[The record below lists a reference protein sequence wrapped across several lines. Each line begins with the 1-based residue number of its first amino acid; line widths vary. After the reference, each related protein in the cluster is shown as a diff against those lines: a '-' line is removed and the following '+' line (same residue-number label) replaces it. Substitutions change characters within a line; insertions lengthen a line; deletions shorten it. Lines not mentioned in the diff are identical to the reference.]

1 MIDSSGFPAKEKTIT
16 GQHGYPVF
24 NIVSCSDLLRNI
36 YMILL
41 AFATLKGS
49 DMIHLA
55 VYIELYNDF
64 NDHV

>member
-1 MIDSSGFPAKEKTIT
+1 MA
-16 GQHGYPVF
+16 YPVF
-24 NIVSCSDLLRNI
+24 TIVSCSDLLRNL

-41 AFATLKGS
+41 AFPTLKGS
-49 DMIHLA
+49 YMMHLA

>member
-1 MIDSSGFPAKEKTIT
+1 MA
-16 GQHGYPVF
+16 YPVF
-24 NIVSCSDLLRNI
+24 NIVSCSDLLRNL

-49 DMIHLA
+49 NTIHLA